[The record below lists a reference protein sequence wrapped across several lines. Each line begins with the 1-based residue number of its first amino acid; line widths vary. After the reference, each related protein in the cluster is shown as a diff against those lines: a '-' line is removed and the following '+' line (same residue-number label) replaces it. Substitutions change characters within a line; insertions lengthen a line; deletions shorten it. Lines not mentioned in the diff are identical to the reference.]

1 MLIDRSGVSDASR
14 VTAEG
19 HVAPE
24 QARAGRIG
32 DRVTQGKCTLVESQW
47 CGAVYRVGR
56 CDPECAGQKGGLGT
70 VGGVVL
76 GWCKGHYRYGAAAEW
91 HASCLQM

>member
-1 MLIDRSGVSDASR
+1 MMLIDRSGVSDASR

-56 CDPECAGQKGGLGT
+56 YE
-70 VGGVVL
+70 
-76 GWCKGHYRYGAAAEW
+76 R
-91 HASCLQM
+91 CLIATELEIGRLHD